1 MGLAMRSVERIMVK
15 CLIYDTRSVG
25 LGKAAFGRHG
35 RVLDS
40 QNKFDGSDS
49 KCVVSDYLLL
59 AKINTFYAR

>member
-1 MGLAMRSVERIMVK
+1 MREERRMGLAMRSVERIMVK

-40 QNKFDGSDS
+40 QNILMDPTANASF
-49 KCVVSDYLLL
+49 LT
-59 AKINTFYAR
+59 TFYWQK